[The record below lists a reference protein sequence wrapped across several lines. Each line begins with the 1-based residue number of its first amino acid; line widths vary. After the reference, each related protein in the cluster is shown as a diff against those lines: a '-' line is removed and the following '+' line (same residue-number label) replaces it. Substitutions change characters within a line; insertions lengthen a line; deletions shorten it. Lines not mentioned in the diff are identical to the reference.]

1 MNGLTPFVL
10 LVGTAMI
17 LAALLTSWED
27 GLAFGPAAI
36 LVGYALSLT
45 PGNASLDGGATFVA
59 VGLLATVEL
68 GTWSLELRDGPEE
81 RAIKHVARF
90 LGLLFAA
97 FATSLVILAVGG
109 AQPKAGIALFVI
121 GAVAALGLFL
131 LLAHSTRPTGVQ
143 TEPNKPLAMQGRRS
157 P

>member
-1 MNGLTPFVL
+1 MLIDEASART
-10 LVGTAMI
+10 I
-17 LAALLTSWED
+17 ALPRS
-27 GLAFGPAAI
+27 
-36 LVGYALSLT
+36 
-45 PGNASLDGGATFVA
+45 
-59 VGLLATVEL
+59 LATKRTTHAWE
-68 GTWSLELRDGPEE
+68 T
-81 RAIKHVARF
+81 IKHVARF

-121 GAVAALGLFL
+121 GAIAALGLFL